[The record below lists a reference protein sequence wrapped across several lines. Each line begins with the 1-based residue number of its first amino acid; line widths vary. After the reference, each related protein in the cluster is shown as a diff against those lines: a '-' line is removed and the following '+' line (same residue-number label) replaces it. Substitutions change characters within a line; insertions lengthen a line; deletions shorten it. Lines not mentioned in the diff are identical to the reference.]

1 MNRVAP
7 LRLLAGAL
15 IVSLLGACSTLSGTG
30 DGPPAHPVDVADI
43 PNAVPKVEPLSPYGN
58 PPSYVVNGKRYY
70 VMNGSKGYVAT
81 GVASWYGTKFNGQR
95 TSSGEVYNMYGMTA
109 AHKTLPLPT
118 FVQVTNLHNGRSVIV
133 KVNDRGPFE
142 HNRLIDLSYA
152 AAAKLG
158 ILKHGTGL
166 VTVRAIDP
174 RAWSPDAALARQP
187 VSNPAPAANNDDAGG
202 PYLQVGAYTR
212 RANAERMRARLQRA
226 HVSPVV
232 ISPVQDHAMTLYR
245 VRIGPLAGAREADRI
260 GGTLRRLGITYT
272 RVAAE

>member
-7 LRLLAGAL
+7 LRLLGGAL
-15 IVSLLGACSTLSGTG
+15 IVSLLGACSTLPRTG
-30 DGPPAHPVDVADI
+30 DGPPAHPIDVSDI
-43 PNAVPKVEPLSPYGN
+43 PNAVPKMEPLSPYGN

-70 VMNGSKGYVAT
+70 VLKSSRGYVAT

-174 RAWSPDAALARQP
+174 RTWSPDTALARR
-187 VSNPAPAANNDDAGG
+187 PAPDPGPAAGNNDAGL
-202 PYLQVGAYTR
+202 YLQVGAYTSR
-212 RANAERMRARLQRA
+212 INAERMRTRLQEA
-226 HVSPVV
+226 HVLPVV
-232 ISPVQDHAMTLYR
+232 ISPVEDHAMTLYR
-245 VRIGPLAGAREADRI
+245 VRIGPLAGARAADRI
-260 GGTLRRLGITYT
+260 GDALRRLGISYM
-272 RVAAE
+272 RVAAD